1 MKICRKVTT
10 AHTIRPVVTTL
21 MSATLVAATLM
32 ATGTAH
38 TSESLHDVRNLLE
51 RTGITVQMYS
61 LQEMI
66 ADTSQTHALRCGSVR
81 NNETIPSFNA
91 ESVIFD
97 TLSTFKNNH
106 PQSIEPIE
114 NWYESPLAKKIKAA
128 ESEAIDELSLSSFR
142 QSSTY
147 KNPTRKKLINNIV
160 DALQVPEFVAITGTE
175 VEYAGILQSGCISQA
190 ETPAKARREQL
201 LADISRD
208 DKNLTATLLRGG
220 IVLDTAYLF
229 RNLSTAELTEYEA
242 FTTSETGQFFYSS
255 LIDATQESLKNAGDR
270 MARTLQQT
278 ADISLDF

>member
-1 MKICRKVTT
+1 M
-10 AHTIRPVVTTL
+10 
-21 MSATLVAATLM
+21 
-32 ATGTAH
+32 
-38 TSESLHDVRNLLE
+38 
-51 RTGITVQMYS
+51 
-61 LQEMI
+61 
-66 ADTSQTHALRCGSVR
+66 
-81 NNETIPSFNA
+81 
-91 ESVIFD
+91 
-97 TLSTFKNNH
+97 
-106 PQSIEPIE
+106 
-114 NWYESPLAKKIKAA
+114 
-128 ESEAIDELSLSSFR
+128 
-142 QSSTY
+142 
-147 KNPTRKKLINNIV
+147 
-160 DALQVPEFVAITGTE
+160 QVPEFVAITGTE